1 MVDPDEQRRAIL
13 DQWERSAAGWRVRRA
28 ELQRV
33 AAPVSQWMV
42 EAIAPQPGETIL
54 ELAAG
59 PGDTGLMAA
68 ELIRPGGRLISSDAS
83 DAMLEIAS
91 ERAHEL
97 GLEDVVEQRRI
108 EAEWIDLPA
117 ASVDAVLC
125 RWGYMLMTDPG
136 AALRETRRVL
146 RPGGRLALAAWGTAA
161 ENPWASAGA
170 DAARRLLGQPPPDPA
185 GPGMFAFAAP
195 GRLEQLLEDAGFT
208 EPLVD
213 SVDLRFVHPS
223 FQHWWEARLDCAVP
237 FADALAGRPEADVQQ
252 VRAEL
257 ERALEPYR
265 TDDGGLAIPGRAL
278 VAAARA

>member
-1 MVDPDEQRRAIL
+1 MRSSTSGSAPPPAGA
-13 DQWERSAAGWRVRRA
+13 SAAPSCSGWRRPCRSGWWRRSRPSPA
-28 ELQRV
+28 RPSSSWRP
-33 AAPVSQWMV
+33 APV
-42 EAIAPQPGETIL
+42 
-54 ELAAG
+54 
-59 PGDTGLMAA
+59 
-68 ELIRPGGRLISSDAS
+68 
-83 DAMLEIAS
+83 
-91 ERAHEL
+91 
-97 GLEDVVEQRRI
+97 EDVVEQRRI

-161 ENPWASAGA
+161 ENSWASAGA
-170 DAARRLLGQPPPDPA
+170 DAVRRLLGQPPPDPA

-252 VRAEL
+252 VRSEL